1 MCIQLVEEKL
11 SNDRVEELGNI
22 WSKDNKYYYYKS
34 GKSYEYTLEVIY
46 IEDRMILKQKF
57 KIGSSKKAFH

>member
-22 WSKDNKYYYYKS
+22 WSKDNKYYYNKY
-34 GKSYEYTLEVIY
+34 GKSFEYTLEVIY